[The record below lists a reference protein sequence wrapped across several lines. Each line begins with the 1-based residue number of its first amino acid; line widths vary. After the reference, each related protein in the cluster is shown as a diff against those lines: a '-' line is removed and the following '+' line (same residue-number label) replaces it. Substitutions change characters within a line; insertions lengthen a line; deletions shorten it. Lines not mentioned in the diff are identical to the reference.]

1 MKIERV
7 TNITEW
13 INANNPGEVKSAY
26 RPCDKVQSLNC
37 LASRHNQGRGKQR
50 GKFVHYHYCSD
61 LEVATIICETRED
74 YLTNKENGE
83 ENSWKTQIPKDFR

>member
-1 MKIERV
+1 MDKCHQPRR
-7 TNITEW
+7 
-13 INANNPGEVKSAY
+13 GEVCLPPMRQGAVVEL
-26 RPCDKVQSLNC
+26 PCFTSQS
-37 LASRHNQGRGKQR
+37 RQR
-50 GKFVHYHYCSD
+50 QAERQVRTLSLLFR